1 MSEEESKVNITLKS
15 QSVSR
20 SVVPDSLQ
28 PPWTAAHQ
36 APLSMGFFR
45 QGYRSSLPYP
55 SPGDL
60 LDPGIEL
67 TFSALQVDSLLLSH
81 QGSPATVN
89 RKPTEVTSK

>member
-36 APLSMGFFR
+36 APLSIGFSR
-45 QGYRSSLPYP
+45 QEYWSAKLESCAAHCRERDMEWLGS
-55 SPGDL
+55 
-60 LDPGIEL
+60 
-67 TFSALQVDSLLLSH
+67 FS
-81 QGSPATVN
+81 G
-89 RKPTEVTSK
+89 